1 MNKLLIGLALSMSL
15 VACDVDTTSTTTTT
29 STVAA
34 DSTTAKEAAPAAA
47 AEAPTVLDDSKVYPF
62 MELKEIYAQHW
73 KGEEAGN
80 ADLDGK
86 TVTITGKLF
95 GTGSVSE
102 LVGGKTVMKSVKM
115 EFRGGKF
122 TDPNFGHDVECHFP
136 GAMQKEILSIKEGS
150 EVTVKG
156 TIEKQEIYIE
166 PDMQYNVLSLIDC
179 ALVPKK

>member
-1 MNKLLIGLALSMSL
+1 MNKLLLALALSMSL
-15 VACDVDTTSTTTTT
+15 VACDVDTTSTTT
-29 STVAA
+29 SGEVA

-47 AEAPTVLDDSKVYPF
+47 PAATATLDESKVYPF
-62 MELKEIYAQHW
+62 MELKEIYAQNW

-86 TVTITGKLF
+86 TVTITGKVF

-102 LVGGKTVMKSVKM
+102 LVGSKTVLKSVKM

-136 GAMQKEILSIKEGS
+136 GTMQKEILGIKEGS

-179 ALVPKK
+179 ALVPQK